1 MELHTAIVLRASLMR
16 SSTVTLFDSQFGKI
30 QGIPGRGVPLSSG
43 AMITYRPIKKGIN
56 YFLQD
61 ISLIEM
67 PLEWARENFLFFHH
81 VLELCEHFVPWE
93 SRTDNLFALV
103 SFLYSHSDALKSRQA
118 QKRYLQ
124 SFYTRVGM
132 FPESQNLSLDQWIA
146 ACVRENPQILKFKTA
161 EFLKELDGHEE
172 LV

>member
-1 MELHTAIVLRASLMR
+1 MEQHTAIVLRASLLR

-30 QGIPGRGVPLSSG
+30 QGIPSKVTSLSSG
-43 AMITYRPIKKGIN
+43 AMITYRPIKKGMT

-93 SRTDNLFALV
+93 SRTDNLFTLV
-103 SFLYSHSDALKSRQA
+103 SFLYSNSDALRSRQA

-124 SFYTRVGM
+124 SFYKRVGI
-132 FPESQNLSLDQWIA
+132 FPESENLSLDQWIA
-146 ACVRENPQILKFKTA
+146 ACVREHPQILKFKTA
-161 EFLKELDGHEE
+161 GFLKELESYEE
-172 LV
+172 SV